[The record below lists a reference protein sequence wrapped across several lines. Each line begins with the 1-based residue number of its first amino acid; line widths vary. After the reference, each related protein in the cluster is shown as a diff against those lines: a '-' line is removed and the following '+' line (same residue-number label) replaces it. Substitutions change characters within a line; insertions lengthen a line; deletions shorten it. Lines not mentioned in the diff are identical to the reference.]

1 MNARSMLFVSLTVL
15 SFACVGL
22 AGEPVRLD
30 ENSKGAV
37 KIIKKVAPA
46 YPADAKE
53 KHITGKVVLDVTV
66 NEQGKVS
73 ATKTKES
80 ADSSLEKSAI
90 DAVKQWEFEPLK
102 VDGKP
107 VAFITTITVNFAL
120 DKDKEKTSTTK

>member
-1 MNARSMLFVSLTVL
+1 MNARILLSVSLL
-15 SFACVGL
+15 ILAFCCIGQ

-37 KIIKKVAPA
+37 KITKKVAPG

-73 ATKTKES
+73 STKTKES
-80 ADSSLEKSAI
+80 AHASLEKAAV

-102 VDGKP
+102 MDGKP
-107 VAFITTITVNFAL
+107 VSFITTITLNFAL
-120 DKDKEKTSTTK
+120 DKDKEKPNTAK

>member
-1 MNARSMLFVSLTVL
+1 MNVRFLLSVNLFILAFS
-15 SFACVGL
+15 CIGL

-37 KIIKKVAPA
+37 KIIKKIAPA

-80 ADSSLEKSAI
+80 AHASLEKAAI
-90 DAVKQWEFEPLK
+90 DAVKQWEFDPLK
-102 VDGKP
+102 LDGKP
-107 VAFITTITVNFAL
+107 VAFVTTITLNFAL
-120 DKDKEKTSTTK
+120 AEDKEKPNTAK